1 MDTNF
6 LVNFLSVV
14 DSGSIAEAARRAN
27 LSPTALAQQIRALE
41 KELGVQLTTRAGRTV
56 VPTESGR
63 RILDLAR
70 TLAQNVNAIRSAA
83 ADSEQARELRLGTI
97 NTTLQSFVPDA
108 LATLTRARPQLNI
121 FIETGVA
128 EHLLEN
134 VQTSDIDCAIVPM
147 PQFDLPKRLNWD
159 LLVAE
164 PLIVLAPGHLGEQDP
179 HLLLRREPFIRYN
192 RQTWGGRLAENYL
205 RAAGIS
211 PRERFELSS
220 LVAIAIMVDRG
231 LGVSL
236 IPDSMY
242 PAPPGLNL
250 AKQALP
256 MAFEP
261 RRIGMVWQ
269 RACPRE
275 RLILDFIDHAKQVIA
290 SWH

>member
-14 DSGSIAEAARRAN
+14 ETGSIAEAARRAN
-27 LSPTALAQQIRALE
+27 LSPTALSQQVRALE

-70 TLAQNVNAIRSAA
+70 ALQQNVNAIRSAA
-83 ADSEQARELRLGTI
+83 VDSEQARELRLGTI
-97 NTTLQSFVPDA
+97 NTTLQSFVPDT
-108 LATLTRARPQLNI
+108 LAALTRARPQLNV

-128 EHLLEN
+128 EHLLEH
-134 VQTSDIDCAIVPM
+134 VQASDIDCAIVPL
-147 PQFDLPKRLNWD
+147 PQFELPKRLNWK

-164 PLIVLAPGHLGEQDP
+164 PLILLAPGYMAAHDP
-179 HLLLRREPFIRYN
+179 HLLLCREPFIRYN
-192 RQTWGGRLAENYL
+192 RQTWGGRLADNYL
-205 RAAGIS
+205 REAGIA
-211 PRERFELSS
+211 PKERFELSS

-250 AKQALP
+250 VKHALP
-256 MAFEP
+256 MPSEP

-275 RLILDFIDHAKQVIA
+275 ELILDFIGRAEKIIA
-290 SWH
+290 AWR